1 MISPRLFHTLGGNTG
16 GAEEAR
22 RAHFIPTAPMG
33 ACLSSGTDPVSDPH
47 SRERERY
54 NRELEE
60 TANTLRVRAA
70 TRSIRREMKNG
81 RC

>member
-1 MISPRLFHTLGGNTG
+1 
-16 GAEEAR
+16 
-22 RAHFIPTAPMG
+22 MG
-33 ACLSSGTDPVSDPH
+33 ACLSSGSDPVSDPH

-70 TRSIRREMKNG
+70 TRGHRAMLPPRETVVVVDMHA
-81 RC
+81 

>member
-1 MISPRLFHTLGGNTG
+1 
-16 GAEEAR
+16 
-22 RAHFIPTAPMG
+22 MG

-54 NRELEE
+54 DRDLEE

-70 TRSIRREMKNG
+70 TRSNRREMKNG